1 MRLASIALATAA
13 AMVGAPANADDKSST
28 WIRVQQLSTGGSMA
42 ARPGSTLGWIEI
54 QGWDWEVEAKP
65 GGAFKGETTGIEPTS
80 DSRRV
85 KPAGSVGA
93 NETMTVGGGRTESPP
108 EKDPLTTHLW
118 GFKIDSTTGGPAAP
132 DKYGRVKVKF
142 AWDGCARGQRLP
154 LVELRDAGTLY
165 RLEDVTVASCGNGVA
180 TFNYARLRRLPASS
194 QSR

>member
-1 MRLASIALATAA
+1 MRLASIALASAT
-13 AMVGAPANADDKSST
+13 AMVGAPTNADDKSST

-65 GGAFKGETTGIEPTS
+65 GG
-80 DSRRV
+80 
-85 KPAGSVGA
+85 SVGA

-108 EKDPLTTHLW
+108 EKDPLTSHLW
-118 GFKIDSTTGGPAAP
+118 GFKIDSITGGPAAP